1 MMRRGGSGR
10 RSPQPEDGTRVNT
23 QIRVPE
29 VLVIGP
35 EGEQIGILP
44 TREAL
49 AQAEEQGY
57 DLVEV
62 APGAKPPVCRMMD
75 YGRYRYQLQKKQKAN
90 QKASG
95 GNELKELRMRPN
107 TEKHDF
113 DVKMKAAHEF
123 LSEGNRLKL
132 TVRFRGRELAHRE
145 IGRAILEQAVEA
157 LSEVGKIDGW
167 IADEGRNMTVNII
180 PTKGGTTKSDSDS

>member
-10 RSPQPEDGTRVNT
+10 RSTQPEDSTRVNT

-44 TREAL
+44 TREAV

-75 YGRYRYQLQKKQKAN
+75 YGRYRYQQQKKQKAN
-90 QKASG
+90 QKASS

-167 IADEGRNMTVNII
+167 IADEGRNMTVNIV